1 MPDGFNRHH
10 ILHYNEYW
18 RADRNNCKLR
28 QAVGMIA
35 LMGVEEHTA
44 LHNACPAPPPLDIHI
59 AQRASGLYVPHT
71 NPLIAIDNFR
81 FAVDKALRHPRAHD
95 IERNVAMLTIEAVT
109 LQLPFIREGLITDN
123 Y

>member
-1 MPDGFNRHH
+1 MKSINRVESWTSIPAHFDELNLEFLFDPDPNSLYD
-10 ILHYNEYW
+10 IPMLEP
-18 RADRNNCKLR
+18 
-28 QAVGMIA
+28 
-35 LMGVEEHTA
+35 
-44 LHNACPAPPPLDIHI
+44 CPAPPPLDIHI